1 MIREEAEKFLPII
14 QAFAEGKTIET
25 YSCSGMN
32 WVEAN
37 NPSFSLCFEYRVKPE
52 SKYRPF
58 NSKEECW
65 NEMQKHKPFIWV
77 KNKITGEMATIITLY
92 KDNDY
97 FDVCIGNNK
106 YLFDEALKALKFID
120 GTPFG
125 IKE

>member
-1 MIREEAEKFLPII
+1 MIREEAKKFLPII

-25 YSCSGMN
+25 YSCSGMD

-65 NEMQKHKPFIWV
+65 NEMLKHKPFGWV
-77 KNKITGEMATIITLY
+77 TDGDSNYCTSII
-92 KDNDY
+92 DGSIVMIGDY
-97 FDVCIGNNK
+97 EEYTWSRSYEN
-106 YLFDEALKALKFID
+106 ALKALKFID

>member
-25 YSCSGMN
+25 YSCSGKD

-65 NEMQKHKPFIWV
+65 NEMLKHKPFGWV
-77 KNKITGEMATIITLY
+77 TNGDSNYNISII
-92 KDNDY
+92 DSSIVMVGDY
-97 FDVCIGNNK
+97 EEYTWSRSYEN
-106 YLFDEALKALKFID
+106 ALKALKFID
-120 GTPFG
+120 GSPFG
-125 IKE
+125 VKE

>member
-52 SKYRPF
+52 SKYHPF

-65 NEMQKHKPFIWV
+65 NEMLKHEPFGWV
-77 KNKITGEMATIITLY
+77 TDGDSNYNISVIDSSIIMVG
-92 KDNDY
+92 DY
-97 FDVCIGNNK
+97 EEYTWSRSYENAF
-106 YLFDEALKALKFID
+106 KALKFID

-125 IKE
+125 IKEV

>member
-32 WVEAN
+32 WVETN
-37 NPSFSLCFEYRVKPE
+37 NPSFSLCFEYRVKQE
-52 SKYRPF
+52 SKYHPF

-65 NEMQKHKPFIWV
+65 NEMLKHEPFGWV
-77 KNKITGEMATIITLY
+77 TDGDSNYNISVIDSSIVMVG
-92 KDNDY
+92 DY
-97 FDVCIGNNK
+97 EEYTWSRSYEN
-106 YLFDEALKALKFID
+106 ALKALKFID